1 MGRGS
6 LCLSSSMRA
15 RPTLGWPKFTFHRIA
30 MDARFSTHPFRSNLR
45 LNFRRL
51 APLNVSLAS
60 TTEFQICLL
69 ARRRPTDLLR
79 RVYDTTSHD
88 SVSRRYSDKQ
98 FSFLP
103 LNIGNNEEES
113 DLVVLEILFLFCF
126 LFSNDRRIDKTW
138 TSCAD
143 LYGYFFARKISFGL
157 LFTVQRV
164 AR

>member
-51 APLNVSLAS
+51 APLNVNLAS

-69 ARRRPTDLLR
+69 ARRRPTDLSR

-88 SVSRRYSDKQ
+88 SVSRRYSDEQ
-98 FSFLP
+98 FSFVP
-103 LNIGNNEEES
+103 LNIENNEEQRDWMSLKFYFSFASYFQTIVES
-113 DLVVLEILFLFCF
+113 IK
-126 LFSNDRRIDKTW
+126 R
-138 TSCAD
+138 
-143 LYGYFFARKISFGL
+143 
-157 LFTVQRV
+157 QRV
-164 AR
+164 APIYTDISSRVKFHLDCYSPFYV

>member
-69 ARRRPTDLLR
+69 ARRRPTDLSR
-79 RVYDTTSHD
+79 RVYDTTVHD

-103 LNIGNNEEES
+103 LNIENNEEQS
-113 DLVVLEILFLFCF
+113 DLVVLEIVFLFCF
-126 LFSNDRRIDKTW
+126 LFSNDRRIDKTS
-138 TSCAD
+138 TSCVD